1 MGKSASSSY
10 TGAIDHANTMPE
22 RDEVMVRSAA
32 CGATLALVL
41 SACTGVTRVDTDPTP
56 IAPTAVRETRTVN
69 QGSAFFAG
77 FESVTRIYSRPAMRR
92 VQSSISGGTESA
104 ALADAGETGIRIER
118 ADRKRSWK
126 LDAAQKTYLEC
137 PLGGCPG
144 ARKAN
149 AAAVR
154 IMDAG
159 CRLRIGITTLT
170 LEPTG
175 RKRSINGFH
184 AEQYDIR
191 WGVTFRDNASR
202 VATSTVGIDLWLTPS
217 TPVLDEALALEQA
230 YARSRAAALGA
241 DSEESRPQFL
251 PPEAVRMFDRLLAPN
266 VSPGDRATFL
276 AGTRKLDKL
285 PGQPVLMNLK
295 WHLSGT
301 ACGIDRTLQN
311 GGTQSLF
318 ALSSE
323 VKALGLE
330 GLHDSLFA
338 PPPEYGRKK

>member
-1 MGKSASSSY
+1 ML
-10 TGAIDHANTMPE
+10 
-22 RDEVMVRSAA
+22 RSAA
-32 CGATLALVL
+32 CGAILALAL
-41 SACTGVTRVDTDPTP
+41 SGCTGVTRVDTDPTP
-56 IAPTAVRETRTVN
+56 IAPTALRETRTVN
-69 QGSAFFAG
+69 QGNARLAA
-77 FESVTRIYSRPAMRR
+77 FESVTRIFSRPAMRR
-92 VQSSISGGTESA
+92 VESGISSGTA
-104 ALADAGETGIRIER
+104 TTPAADAGEAGIRIER

-126 LDAAQKTYLEC
+126 LDAGQKTYAEC

-149 AAAVR
+149 SAVVR

-184 AEQYDIR
+184 AEQYDVR
-191 WGVTFRDNASR
+191 WDVTFRDNASR
-202 VATSTVGIDLWLTPS
+202 IATSTVGIDLWMTPP
-217 TPVLDEALALEQA
+217 TPVLDEALALENA

-241 DSEESRPQFL
+241 DAADGRPQFL
-251 PPEAVRMFDRLLAPN
+251 PPEALRMFDRLLAPN

-295 WHLSGT
+295 WHLSGA

-311 GGTQSLF
+311 GGTQPLF

-323 VKALGLE
+323 VRALRLE
-330 GLHDSLFA
+330 ALHDSLFE